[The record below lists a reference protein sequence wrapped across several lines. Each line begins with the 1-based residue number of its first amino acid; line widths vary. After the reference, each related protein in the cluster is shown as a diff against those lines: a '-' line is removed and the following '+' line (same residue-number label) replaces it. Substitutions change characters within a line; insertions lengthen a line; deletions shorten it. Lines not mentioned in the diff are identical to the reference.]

1 MPLSIIN
8 LPLELLFEIT
18 RKVSRKDL
26 CQLRSVNSLF
36 DTLATPEIFKS
47 ITVRNS
53 NTESTEIFWT
63 ILHTPHIARH
73 VQSIKF
79 FEGGVVAG
87 RQTRKRIE
95 AAFSILHRIP
105 HLKTLELYFEAHY
118 VESPSYLSFL
128 WDGKVTTHS
137 HQWDIVYALGRNRNP
152 LPELQSLIFSGWLHA
167 PNFASFFDEAP
178 IAWLTASLRHLS
190 LSLPRGCLGA
200 DEWEARV
207 QYWKQVAVRR
217 VLRPA
222 ANLESL
228 KITRHQSSEWP
239 EEQCL
244 DISQLPTYPRL
255 AALSLKNIIWEEGT
269 IGEGNVVT
277 PFPLEDFIV
286 HHSKTLK
293 KLELR
298 NCSILINKGFETP
311 LSYWADIYKRL
322 AEALTKLTEL
332 EVEFDI
338 KRYKKPGS
346 GTGCT
351 GTCGI
356 QGSRQEPGDGFYR
369 EAK

>member
-1 MPLSIIN
+1 MTLQHITAAALWIALTKYHYNRRGRCRKAKFVFKVRSRTIN
-8 LPLELLFEIT
+8 
-18 RKVSRKDL
+18 VSNYQK
-26 CQLRSVNSLF
+26 
-36 DTLATPEIFKS
+36 TA
-47 ITVRNS
+47 
-53 NTESTEIFWT
+53 
-63 ILHTPHIARH
+63 
-73 VQSIKF
+73 
-79 FEGGVVAG
+79 
-87 RQTRKRIE
+87 RKRIE

-338 KRYKKPGS
+338 KRYKKPYVRFVFNSYSPIESLEGAERDALALAEFKAVVKS
-346 GTGCT
+346 
-351 GTCGI
+351 
-356 QGSRQEPGDGFYR
+356 QGMASTARPNDG
-369 EAK
+369 